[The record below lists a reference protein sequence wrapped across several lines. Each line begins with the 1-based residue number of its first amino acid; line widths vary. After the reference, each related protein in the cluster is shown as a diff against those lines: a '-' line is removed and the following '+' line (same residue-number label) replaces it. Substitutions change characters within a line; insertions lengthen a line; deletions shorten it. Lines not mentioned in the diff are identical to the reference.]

1 MRHALLAVLAVAGVA
16 VFGTGSAEARAYR
29 FCLVEGWQAGPGTCY
44 YDTYA
49 QCMATASGLRAY
61 CQVNP
66 AFAFAKERRPRR
78 VYRD

>member
-1 MRHALLAVLAVAGVA
+1 MRNAFLAALAVAGVA
-16 VFGTGSAEARAYR
+16 LSGTGSAEARDYR
-29 FCLVEGWQAGPGTCY
+29 YCLVESRQAGPGTCY

-78 VYRD
+78 VNRY